1 MENGSQNTKHLKIN
15 RNVNE
20 KKKIACCTI
29 SVGSVSN
36 DLMVC
41 LK

>member
-20 KKKIACCTI
+20 KKKLHAAQFQ
-29 SVGSVSN
+29 SVQ
-36 DLMVC
+36 
-41 LK
+41 